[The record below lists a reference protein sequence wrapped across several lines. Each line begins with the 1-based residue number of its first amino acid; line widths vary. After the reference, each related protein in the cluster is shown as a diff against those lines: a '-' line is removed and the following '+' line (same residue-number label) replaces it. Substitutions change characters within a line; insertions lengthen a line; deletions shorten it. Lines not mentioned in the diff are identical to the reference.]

1 LIECEQNHAR
11 LVVSDHSAAI
21 ESVSSPAS
29 RFSRRTG
36 TSTRSILIGGQTIR
50 MKQNLLQTT
59 PQAHP
64 FVRSKR
70 RRGAAH
76 EVAVVDIEELKKKHG
91 IDYDSHGSYWF
102 VEE

>member
-1 LIECEQNHAR
+1 M
-11 LVVSDHSAAI
+11 VSDHSAAI
-21 ESVSSPAS
+21 ESVSSRQSLLQTHRHIHPLN
-29 RFSRRTG
+29 FNRRP
-36 TSTRSILIGGQTIR
+36 TIR

-59 PQAHP
+59 PHAHP